1 MTVKELRDKLDNY
14 IKTDPPDLWQLNDCE
29 LDELYYK
36 ERCKERA
43 NRKVVL
49 IDDGMQPK
57 YFRTEDGFGTT
68 IYENTLIDE
77 KVFAITFDKIL
88 GEIK

>member
-14 IKTDPPDLWQLNDCE
+14 IKKDPPDLWQLNDCE
-29 LDELYYK
+29 LDKLYYD
-36 ERCKERA
+36 ERCEERA

-49 IDDGMQPK
+49 IDDGMQSK
-57 YFRTEDGFGTT
+57 YFKTDDCFGTALAD
-68 IYENTLIDE
+68 NE
-77 KVFAITFDKIL
+77 KVFAILFDKFL

>member
-14 IKTDPPDLWQLNDCE
+14 IKKDPPDLWQLNDCE
-29 LDELYYK
+29 LDKLYYD
-36 ERCKERA
+36 ERCNERA
-43 NRKVVL
+43 NRQVVL

-68 IYENTLIDE
+68 ICENINIDE
-77 KVFAITFDKIL
+77 KVFAITFDKLI
-88 GEIK
+88 GEIT

>member
-14 IKTDPPDLWQLNDCE
+14 IKKDPPDLWQLNDCM
-29 LDELYYK
+29 LDKLYYD
-36 ERCKERA
+36 ERCEERA
-43 NRKVVL
+43 NKQVVL

-57 YFRTEDGFGTT
+57 YFRTDDCFGTT
-68 IYENTLIDE
+68 LSNNEE
-77 KVFAITFDKIL
+77 VFAILFDKLL

>member
-1 MTVKELRDKLDNY
+1 MTVQELRDKLDAY
-14 IKTDPPDLWQLNDCE
+14 IKKDPPDTWQLNDGQ

-36 ERCKERA
+36 ERCEERA
-43 NRKVVL
+43 NRQVVL

-68 IYENTLIDE
+68 ISDKEN
-77 KVFAITFDKIL
+77 VFAIAFDKL
-88 GEIK
+88 FGEIT

>member
-1 MTVKELRDKLDNY
+1 MTVRELRDKLDAY
-14 IKTDPPDLWQLNDCE
+14 IKKDPPDLWQLNDCE

-36 ERCKERA
+36 ERCEERA
-43 NRKVVL
+43 NRRVVL

-57 YFRTEDGFGTT
+57 YFKTENGFGTM
-68 IYENTLIDE
+68 ILDKE
-77 KVFAITFDKIL
+77 KVFAISFDNYL